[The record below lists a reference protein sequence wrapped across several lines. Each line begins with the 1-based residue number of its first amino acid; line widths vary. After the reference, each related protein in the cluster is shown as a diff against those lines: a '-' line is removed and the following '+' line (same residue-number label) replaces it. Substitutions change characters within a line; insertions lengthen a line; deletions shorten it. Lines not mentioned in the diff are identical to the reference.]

1 MTSVEQRPVEPK
13 QADRSLSEL
22 VSDMGQDLSTLMR
35 KEMELA
41 KEEMRGEAKKASKA
55 GQGFAGA
62 AAGGLYAGFAL
73 VLTLG
78 FLLDEFLPTW
88 VGFLIVTLVLGALAA
103 FFAKKGQ
110 AEMKKLNPKPE
121 QTITTLKEDAQWLS
135 EQKN

>member
-1 MTSVEQRPVEPK
+1 MTSVEHRPVDPK

-22 VSDMGQDLSTLMR
+22 VSDMGQDLSILLR

-41 KEEMRGEAKKASKA
+41 KEEMRVEAKKATKA

-62 AAGGLYAGFAL
+62 AASGLYAGFAL

-78 FLLDEFLPTW
+78 FLLDVFLPTW
-88 VGFLIVTLVLGALAA
+88 VAFLIVTLVLAA
-103 FFAKKGQ
+103 VAAYFAKQGQ

-135 EQKN
+135 EQKS